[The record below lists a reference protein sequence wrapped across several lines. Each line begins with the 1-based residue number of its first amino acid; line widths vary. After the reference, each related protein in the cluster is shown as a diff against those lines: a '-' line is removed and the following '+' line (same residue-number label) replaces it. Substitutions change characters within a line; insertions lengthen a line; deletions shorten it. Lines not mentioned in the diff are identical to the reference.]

1 MGLELE
7 AWGVWVSRAR
17 ADGVA
22 NERVATCQLHHV
34 IVVVVVVI
42 VFWGRERARWRLCD
56 NYHRQGSGSDLTTA
70 PHRRLGQIY

>member
-42 VFWGRERARWRLCD
+42 VFWGRGASERGGDFVTITIGRAV
-56 NYHRQGSGSDLTTA
+56 A
-70 PHRRLGQIY
+70 AI